1 MDKLVVTD
9 SLDNNATGALLMMI
23 STASN
28 FIYTII
34 DLNNLGSM
42 RVMWRDRKTLTDYLK
57 DENIPNHNKE
67 EKLKRINQSK
77 KIALMNLFTDTTIFG
92 MRKDINSPIVISDGI
107 HRAIGILRA
116 FVEKPSIK
124 EKICLRLL
132 LFEGEGISKLDDY
145 KYSI

>member
-1 MDKLVVTD
+1 MNKLVVND
-9 SLDNNATGALLMMI
+9 SLDENATGALLMMI
-23 STASN
+23 DAASN
-28 FIYTII
+28 FTYTIV

-42 RVMWRDRKTLTDYLK
+42 RVIWRDRKTLTDYLK

-67 EKLKRINQSK
+67 EKLKKINQSK
-77 KIALMNLFTDTTIFG
+77 KVALMNLFTDTTIFG

-107 HRAIGILRA
+107 HRGIGILRA

-124 EKICLRLL
+124 EKIYLRLL